1 MDFSCA
7 SVELAQPQPRSTLCC
22 VAPRRARTSLFN
34 QLSAHYSPLCPP
46 PWVGRT
52 SCFKTWVSPGC
63 HAKEPLYRELVLP
76 THSKGLL
83 MGDARACSG
92 PCARQQASRG
102 KNTLSQ
108 ISLGERGDIPDHIPS
123 PDLCP
128 CCHHTG
134 WQQFCLAGIA
144 PRRVCSQAA
153 LYQVIFPV
161 DASAALCVR

>member
-7 SVELAQPQPRSTLCC
+7 SVELAQPQPRSTFCC

-46 PWVGRT
+46 PWLGRT
-52 SCFKTWVSPGC
+52 SCFKTRASPGC
-63 HAKEPLYRELVLP
+63 HAEEPLYRELVLP

-128 CCHHTG
+128 CATTQAG
-134 WQQFCLAGIA
+134 SSFAWQELLLGEFV
-144 PRRVCSQAA
+144 PRLLFTRWFSLWMLLLHYV
-153 LYQVIFPV
+153 
-161 DASAALCVR
+161 